1 MGKIIEMLKKRTTEE
16 LVNDLLETISRNE
29 PEMQKIRELIINELS
44 SR

>member
-16 LVNDLLETISRNE
+16 LVNDLLETISRCE
-29 PEMQKIRELIINELS
+29 PEMPKIRELIINELI

>member
-16 LVNDLLETISRNE
+16 LVNDLLETLSRYE
-29 PEMQKIRELIINELS
+29 PEMPKIRELIINELN

>member
-29 PEMQKIRELIINELS
+29 PEMQKIRELIINELN